1 MIQMS
6 GRDSGMTLEEQVL
19 EFIKNNPKCYTLDIA
34 RALDIRLL
42 EAAKIVEKL
51 RAEGKVI

>member
-1 MIQMS
+1 
-6 GRDSGMTLEEQVL
+6 MTLEEQVL